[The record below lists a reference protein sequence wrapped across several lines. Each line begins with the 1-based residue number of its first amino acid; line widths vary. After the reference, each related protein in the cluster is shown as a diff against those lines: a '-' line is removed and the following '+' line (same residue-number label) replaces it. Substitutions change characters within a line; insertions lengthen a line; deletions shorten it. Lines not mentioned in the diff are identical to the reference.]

1 LENKGFCG
9 STTTLNR
16 AFALRLVYPYDFAA
30 WLVTKAALT
39 WKDGGSILKYKE
51 GIAMGISTGR
61 GDDGRT
67 EIAAGKSVPK
77 DHPRVEFVGV
87 LDELNSF
94 LGDAKAAA
102 AQEQTRAAIET
113 VQKDLFLAPL
123 LLDSPES
130 EPAPGGKM
138 LPQGGGID
146 PERLA
151 ALTRSLEEKH
161 PMRGF
166 IIPGKN
172 AASAKLDIAR
182 TVCRRAERRLIT
194 LDRQEPVPALL
205 RRYLNRLSDL
215 LFMLARS
222 EEDDNE

>member
-1 LENKGFCG
+1 MEGQGGKARHSENW
-9 STTTLNR
+9 R
-16 AFALRLVYPYDFAA
+16 QD
-30 WLVTKAALT
+30 
-39 WKDGGSILKYKE
+39 
-51 GIAMGISTGR
+51 MGISTGR
-61 GDDGRT
+61 GDDGNT
-67 EIAAGKSVPK
+67 DLSAGRSVPK
-77 DHPRVEFVGV
+77 DHPRVEFIGV

-94 LGDAKAAA
+94 LGDAKTAAA
-102 AQEQTRAAIET
+102 HEQTRAAIET

-123 LLDSPES
+123 LLDSPEA
-130 EPAPGGKM
+130 EPAP
-138 LPQGGGID
+138 GGGID

-172 AASAKLDIAR
+172 PASAKLDIAR

-194 LDRQEPVPALL
+194 LDHQEPVPPQL

-215 LFMLARS
+215 LFMLARA
-222 EEDDNE
+222 EEGD